1 MKDYIKFFEEFL
13 KKEIDYDNPKNLY
26 EPVKYLLDSG
36 GKRLRP
42 LITLFVS
49 DLFTGN
55 ITNAL
60 SASAALEIF
69 HNFTLAHDDIMD
81 NSIMRRGKKTI
92 NSKWDNNTG
101 ILSGDVML
109 IISYEILNKYD
120 ESKYILLSKQLT
132 QTSRLVCE
140 GQQNDMDFSL
150 KKDVLEADYFEMI
163 ENKTAVLIG
172 CSFMFGGIVSDLNTK
187 NVNVLYEVGKNLGIA
202 FQLEDD
208 LLDCFGDEA
217 KFGKKIGGDILEKK
231 KTLLY
236 IYTQANLDN
245 NKRVEFEN
253 IFFSDHSKESIKIDT
268 IKSFYETSGA
278 VEYLK
283 NKVQEYSEHAKK
295 LVNQMQIDATS
306 PNELP
311 DIDSYTALMNAY
323 IEEQQSLI
331 SIIESEVNEI
341 KSDVNA
347 TMPNI
352 QCSKSNEEGTV
363 TITCLAEKVHD
374 LLIQMEDYSGVSD
387 HYSSMK
393 LSGLGSVPI

>member
-1 MKDYIKFFEEFL
+1 MTDYIKIFEEFL
-13 KKEIDYDNPKNLY
+13 EKEIDYDYPNNLY

-60 SASAALEIF
+60 PASAALEIF

-81 NSIMRRGKKTI
+81 NSLMRRGKKTI

-109 IISYEILNKYD
+109 IISYEILNKYED
-120 ESKYILLSKQLT
+120 PKYILLSKQLT

-150 KKDVLEADYFEMI
+150 KKDVLEDDYFEMI

-187 NVNVLYEVGKNLGIA
+187 NINILYEVGKNLGIA

-208 LLDCFGDEA
+208 LLDCFGDET

-231 KTLLY
+231 KTLLF
-236 IYTQANLDN
+236 IYTQAKLDN
-245 NKRVEFEN
+245 DKRVEFES
-253 IFFSDHSKESIKIDT
+253 IFFSDNIEESIKLDS
-268 IKSFYETSGA
+268 IKRFYETSGA
-278 VEYLK
+278 VDYLK
-283 NKVQEYSEHAKK
+283 NKVQEYSNNAKK
-295 LVNQMQIDATS
+295 LINQMLIDNNKKLGLNKFSEKLLNRQI
-306 PNELP
+306 
-311 DIDSYTALMNAY
+311 
-323 IEEQQSLI
+323 
-331 SIIESEVNEI
+331 
-341 KSDVNA
+341 
-347 TMPNI
+347 
-352 QCSKSNEEGTV
+352 
-363 TITCLAEKVHD
+363 
-374 LLIQMEDYSGVSD
+374 
-387 HYSSMK
+387 
-393 LSGLGSVPI
+393 